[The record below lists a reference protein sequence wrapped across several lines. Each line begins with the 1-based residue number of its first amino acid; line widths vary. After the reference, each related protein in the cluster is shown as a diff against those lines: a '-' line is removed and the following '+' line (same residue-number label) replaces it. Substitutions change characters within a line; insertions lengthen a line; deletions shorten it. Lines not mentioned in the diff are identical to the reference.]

1 MPHTGSFLSHFEF
14 ETPAA
19 LERLLCSP
27 LIQNGQLIVCLG
39 AKVKAL
45 SRGKNAFLELHLKL
59 DIGVWRAL
67 ADLHLKL
74 DIGVTGIF
82 HIDFSRIL
90 NL

>member
-1 MPHTGSFLSHFEF
+1 MPPAGSFLSHFEF

-59 DIGVWRAL
+59 DIGV
-67 ADLHLKL
+67 
-74 DIGVTGIF
+74 
-82 HIDFSRIL
+82 
-90 NL
+90 